1 MTTILSIKQQL
12 DLILDGDAMNSKT
25 KGSLSW
31 QISRR
36 INLSVA
42 KTLESV
48 VKDHSYTQELTGLDV
63 VECEDILYEAKLF
76 REKAEYKD
84 KQNI

>member
-1 MTTILSIKQQL
+1 MNEILSIKKQL
-12 DLILDGDAMNSKT
+12 DLILDGDTANKT
-25 KGSLSW
+25 KHSMSW
-31 QISRR
+31 YISRR

-48 VKDHSYTQELTGLDV
+48 VKDHAYTQELTGIDV

-76 REKAEYKD
+76 RERAEYKQ
-84 KQNI
+84 K